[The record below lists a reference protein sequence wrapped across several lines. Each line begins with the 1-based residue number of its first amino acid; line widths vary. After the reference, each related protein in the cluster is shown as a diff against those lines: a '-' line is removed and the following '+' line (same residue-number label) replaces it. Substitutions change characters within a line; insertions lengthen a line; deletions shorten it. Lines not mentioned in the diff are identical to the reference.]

1 MASAWGKSWGAAFGV
16 AFGLAVA
23 TPPTPAPAAP
33 VAQIGGGG
41 TSLADW
47 ERELDLQRHKQIQAE
62 DEIIVTA
69 IAQMIAN
76 GAFG

>member
-1 MASAWGKSWGAAFGV
+1 MSAWGKSWGAAFGV
-16 AFGLAVA
+16 AFGLVVS
-23 TPPTPAPAAP
+23 AP
-33 VAQIGGGG
+33 VEPIPIAPVVQVGGGG
-41 TSLADW
+41 TSLAEW
-47 ERELDLQRHKQIQAE
+47 ERELDLQRNQQIQAE